1 MVRLIMILLGVD
13 YLRTRW
19 RGLMWLGSINLLL
32 GVGIFIDALDSAL
45 YFPIAP
51 FAWLL
56 LLEGLATLTV
66 AWTGVGG
73 QRTLRY
79 VKGVAFCCAALL
91 ILAGHHH
98 GNFIL
103 SMIFATFFM
112 ADGLLQAVSAKVV
125 RYRTWRLAL
134 IGGVL
139 EMLLAI
145 FFYQPYPTHY
155 VGTVPYCIGLGLIFG
170 GWNMCL
176 LAMRIRRL
184 ASNPGAHDEAAS
196 HAATMSPMTSPTPLR
211 RASAVAWDGPPDP
224 AEPALTV
231 HVWTP
236 VGSSKARTKRQ
247 LIVDRYIAAVDQHGV
262 ISTGHAALESPDG
275 IYISLYPGVEI
286 DRSRDE
292 FARLLQATREND
304 VPGIFQPDYV
314 TESAAWCPS
323 TVQVR
328 IRNYDAERLRRFWQT
343 YRQDST
349 YNLTYRNCSSSVS
362 RALEAAIEG
371 AATRVWARDGERAS
385 WRPFYKVLTTPEL
398 WVAAQL
404 RKRAATM
411 AWTPGLTLDYARALS
426 MLADPRP
433 FGWRKMARLALRR
446 MSRARAVAGRGADRA
461 QSHRCAGTRSACRRP
476 RLSDRWRYLHRAFCQ
491 RHVAKIGFLW
501 TRAGAKQFAER
512 KRFVRIAVI

>member
-19 RGLMWLGSINLLL
+19 RALMWVGGINLSL
-32 GVGIFIDALDSAL
+32 GIVIFVDALDNAV
-45 YFPIAP
+45 YFPIGP
-51 FAWLL
+51 FACLL
-56 LLEGLATLTV
+56 LIEGLATLTV

-79 VKGVAFCCAALL
+79 VKGVAFCCAAAL

-103 SMIFATFFM
+103 SMIFATFFL
-112 ADGLLQAVSAKVV
+112 ADGLLQAVSARVI
-125 RYRTWRLAL
+125 RYRTWRLAFA
-134 IGGVL
+134 GGVM
-139 EMLLAI
+139 EILLAI

-170 GWNMCL
+170 GWNMSL
-176 LAMRIRRL
+176 LATRIRRL
-184 ASNPGAHDEAAS
+184 ATNPAVSDDPALSAAS
-196 HAATMSPMTSPTPLR
+196 ATVLSSQPLSPI
-211 RASAVAWDGPPDP
+211 ACDGPPAP
-224 AEPALTV
+224 SESALTI
-231 HVWTP
+231 HIWTP
-236 VGSSKARTKRQ
+236 VGSAKAQARRQ

-286 DRSRDE
+286 DRSPDD
-292 FARLLQATREND
+292 FARLLRATREND
-304 VPGIFQPDYV
+304 VPGVFQPDYP
-314 TESAAWCPS
+314 TESAAWCAS

-328 IRNYDAERLRRFWQT
+328 IRNYDAARLRRFWET

-349 YNLTYRNCSSSVS
+349 YNLTHRNCSSSVS
-362 RALEAAIEG
+362 NALEAAIEG
-371 AATRVWARDGERAS
+371 ASTRVWTGDGNKLG
-385 WRPFYKVLTTPEL
+385 WLPFFKVLSTPEL
-398 WVAAQL
+398 WVAAQI

-433 FGWRKMARLALRR
+433 SGWTKMARLALRR
-446 MSRARAVAGRGADRA
+446 MARSRAQWRAEARAVPTPESRVTAPLRQPFDAG
-461 QSHRCAGTRSACRRP
+461 
-476 RLSDRWRYLHRAFCQ
+476 
-491 RHVAKIGFLW
+491 
-501 TRAGAKQFAER
+501 
-512 KRFVRIAVI
+512 